1 MGGKGSKVAD
11 LSSLT
16 QKNQVHPLVQQLED
30 GLLIYSKSFLSDF
43 WLVYKN
49 KHIVISC
56 FAAHEEHY
64 FDRSERYWVF
74 LVSLFVA
81 FGCTGLMAFLGKQVT
96 CDSMGSNEQ
105 MKARFETNNMDWKEN
120 CLKAED
126 VPTSAD
132 LGFAFGL
139 LSSVLQLCYD
149 QFAQLVVTCSC
160 VQTCPNCIKVC
171 CEGIGKIAFAVL
183 GFLAICFL
191 VLGIVFNVTMGLDAG
206 VTFLIFVITKL
217 TNFLFITSMTLLV
230 TYYMGRKAQMKPSA
244 AVLATEEGKKKW
256 EEPKKGFCSCCS
268 KPKAACDIWNKHI
281 GADKTFDDLPETAW
295 DYDFEVK
302 VSFCVCC
309 ITRTLYT
316 YKGQNPIP
324 DTRNDPEA
332 PASAGPDT
340 KVPEQIK
347 IESVTPRQ
355 D

>member
-1 MGGKGSKVAD
+1 
-11 LSSLT
+11 
-16 QKNQVHPLVQQLED
+16 
-30 GLLIYSKSFLSDF
+30 
-43 WLVYKN
+43 
-49 KHIVISC
+49 
-56 FAAHEEHY
+56 
-64 FDRSERYWVF
+64 
-74 LVSLFVA
+74 
-81 FGCTGLMAFLGKQVT
+81 
-96 CDSMGSNEQ
+96 
-105 MKARFETNNMDWKEN
+105 
-120 CLKAED
+120 
-126 VPTSAD
+126 
-132 LGFAFGL
+132 
-139 LSSVLQLCYD
+139 
-149 QFAQLVVTCSC
+149 
-160 VQTCPNCIKVC
+160 
-171 CEGIGKIAFAVL
+171 
-183 GFLAICFL
+183 
-191 VLGIVFNVTMGLDAG
+191 MGLDAG